1 MSVLKRFWRDERG
14 SMSVEFLL
22 WVPFLGFWMTAS
34 VAFYDAWMSRNQAA
48 KVTHTLA
55 DILSRQEVVNAQFLF
70 QIDALQNSL
79 LNRAS
84 GDGRMRVSSVQRAAD
99 DNLVLWSCTNH
110 PSIHPLKRDTIPDG
124 LLPRLADGD
133 AVIVTE
139 LSVPWSR
146 FAGIAFL
153 LPQEWHFRVSTLPR
167 FTPTLELNGEC
178 P

>member
-1 MSVLKRFWRDERG
+1 MSRLRAFWRDESG

-22 WVPFLGFWMTAS
+22 WVPFLGFWMMAS

-48 KVTHTLA
+48 KVTHTVA

-84 GDGRMRVSSVQRAAD
+84 GDGRLRVSSVQRNVD
-99 DNLVLWSCTNH
+99 EDVVLWSCSNH
-110 PSIHPLKRDTIPDG
+110 PSLRPLESDRIPKG
-124 LLPRLADGD
+124 LLPSLADGD

-146 FAGIAFL
+146 FAGTAFL
-153 LPQEWHFRVSTLPR
+153 VPQEWYFRVSTLPR
-167 FTPTLELNGEC
+167 FTPVLELNGQC

>member
-1 MSVLKRFWRDERG
+1 MSVLWTFWRDQRG

-22 WVPFLGFWMTAS
+22 WVPFLAFWMTAS

-48 KVTHTLA
+48 KVTHTVA

-70 QIDALQNSL
+70 QIDALQSSL

-84 GDGRMRVSSVQRAAD
+84 GDGRLRVSSVQRSVD
-99 DNLVLWSCTNH
+99 EVLVLWSCTNH
-110 PSIHPLKRDTIPDG
+110 RALPPLQPDTIPDG

-133 AVIVTE
+133 SVIVTE

-153 LPQEWHFRVSTLPR
+153 VPQDWYFRVSTLPR
-167 FTPTLELNGEC
+167 FTPMLELNGEC